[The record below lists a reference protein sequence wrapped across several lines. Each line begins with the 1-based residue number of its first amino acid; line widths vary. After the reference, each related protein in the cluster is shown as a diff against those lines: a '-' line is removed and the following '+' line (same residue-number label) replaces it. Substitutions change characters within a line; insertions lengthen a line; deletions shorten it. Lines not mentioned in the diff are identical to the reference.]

1 VSTTTSNLLRANS
14 CSAAA
19 VGRLCRRA
27 AQASLAGL
35 VLLAAGA
42 PEQAPAV
49 RAGHLTLTPY
59 ALESSDGR
67 TRVPAE
73 LGRLTVPENRTKP
86 DSRLIEIAFLRL
98 KSTAAQPG
106 PPLFFLAGGPGA
118 SGIDAARR
126 PALLT
131 FFRQLT
137 GIGDVIFLDQRSTGL
152 STPRLDCAGE
162 WDLPLDRPGSRAQ
175 TQRVGLPK
183 ARACRAEWTALG
195 VDVSGYNTEENADD
209 VDAVRQALGADT
221 MNLYGASYGS
231 HLGLSIIRRHGP
243 RVHRAVLG
251 MIEGPDHTF
260 KLPSNE
266 QRQMEK
272 LHELVKA
279 DPELSRHVPDFLGL
293 VASVLERVG
302 RKPVAAET
310 TDPRTGKPVSIV
322 IGKYDLQGI
331 TANGLGAVDFLQ
343 RLPARYYAMS
353 QGDFSWAAEQAL
365 QRRRMPMGNAMTFL
379 MDCASGATAGRY
391 ARVRQ
396 EAPGTLL
403 QDLIDFQPEFCEG
416 WDVPDLGD
424 DFRAPVRSNVAVLFF
439 SGTIDGRTPVSN
451 ADEVRASFSNHH
463 HLIVEGMAH
472 GHPALFTSE
481 AAAAF
486 AAHLRGHTVTLE
498 RASLRFAFQPI
509 TAKPSVSDR

>member
-1 VSTTTSNLLRANS
+1 VSATRSALLRS
-14 CSAAA
+14 RPGSGGL
-19 VGRLCRRA
+19 VRRASGAGFAGMLLLAPLAA
-27 AQASLAGL
+27 AQA
-35 VLLAAGA
+35 
-42 PEQAPAV
+42 PPA
-49 RAGHLTLTPY
+49 REGHLVLTPY
-59 ALESSDGR
+59 VLESSDGR
-67 TRVPAE
+67 IRTPAE
-73 LGRLTVPENRTKP
+73 LGRLTVRENRRKP
-86 DSRLIEIAFLRL
+86 ASRLIEIAFLRV
-98 KSTAAQPG
+98 KSTASRPG
-106 PPLFFLAGGPGA
+106 PPLIFLAGGPGG

-126 PALLT
+126 PALLA
-131 FFRQLT
+131 FFSQFSS
-137 GIGDVIFLDQRSTGL
+137 IGDVVFLDQRSTGL
-152 STPRLDCAGE
+152 STPRLDCPGA
-162 WDLPLDRPGSRAQ
+162 WDLPLDRPGSRAE
-175 TQRVGLPK
+175 TQRIGLPK
-183 ARACRAEWTALG
+183 AQACRAEWTDLG

-221 MNLYGASYGS
+221 MNLYGVSYGS

-293 VASVLERVG
+293 VGSVLERVG

-365 QRRRMPMGNAMTFL
+365 LRRRMPLGNAMTFL
-379 MDCASGATAGRY
+379 MDCASGATAGRH
-391 ARVRQ
+391 ARLRQ
-396 EAPGTLL
+396 EAPDTLL
-403 QDLIDFQPEFCEG
+403 EDLIDFQPEFCEG

-424 DFRAPVRSNVAVLFF
+424 DFRAPVRSDVPVLFF
-439 SGTIDGRTPVSN
+439 SGTIDGRTPASN

-481 AAAAF
+481 AAGAI
-486 AAHLRGHTVTLE
+486 AAHLRGERVTLG
-498 RASLRFAFQPI
+498 RTSLPFVFRPVA
-509 TAKPSVSDR
+509 AKPSMF